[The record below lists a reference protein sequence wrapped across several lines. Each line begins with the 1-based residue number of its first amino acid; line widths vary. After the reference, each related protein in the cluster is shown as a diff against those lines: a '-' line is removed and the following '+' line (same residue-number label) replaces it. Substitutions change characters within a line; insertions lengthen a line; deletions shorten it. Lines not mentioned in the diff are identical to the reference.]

1 LARRTQL
8 PSASDLINFPNSTF
22 DDYSSLMIAFISAA
36 SLLLFFLFS
45 ALPLRA
51 QASASSGDVM
61 PASSAAPGFPNN
73 EQLRH
78 FKTMSDPRLASD
90 GKRILIRITD
100 ATADGAKSHLW
111 ITGVDGEDPRQLTFS
126 PDADKRGEYEGEWM
140 PDGQSILFLA
150 KRGEHTSLYRLPM
163 NGGEAKAF
171 ELKVKPVVDQAKLPD
186 ALPPREGT
194 QSKDPNLSDAASD
207 LKADAKS
214 DAKDGEVLIDVAQ
227 YQIAPDGTWISIIA
241 HDPQTPGEKAQKEAK
256 VDAEWVNHDAH
267 GSRLYLLNVAT
278 GKLMLVP
285 VEPDVRNAYWSNDS
299 SKLLAISDGMNGTGD
314 LGPAMSSWLIN
325 ISDLSQPEK
334 LAGLP
339 PTIETAG
346 WSSDGKS
353 IVYLAQA
360 KHDAPPGYADLYL
373 YDTSAKTT
381 HNLSDGLKGSMRRGV
396 PVPLADGSVVQLI
409 EIGFH
414 GKVAHFVPGAG
425 EPEIVTL
432 QPSNVSAVVTN
443 AQHTGWLFLGSGG
456 GNPPVLY
463 YTADLKAGSTP
474 VKTPPLTPEH
484 MLSVAPKDLQWKSDG
499 LTIEGRLYL
508 PPEAARQ
515 HVPLIVEVHGGPLGA
530 YSDAHEP
537 WIDFLLG
544 HGWAVLR
551 TNPRGSS
558 GYGAAFAAA
567 NKNDLGGGDYRDI
580 MAGVDAVLKAEP
592 IDGNRMALM
601 GYSYGGEM
609 AAFVEGK
616 TTRFKAIISG
626 APVIDQHSEYG
637 TEDSS
642 WYDRWYFGKPWEH
655 PEDAWRQSPLAA
667 AGKAKTPFLLLQGQS
682 DTTDPLGQAQ
692 EMYRALRQTGVPV
705 DLVSYPRDN
714 HGPLAMAIYGYP
726 VPEPW
731 HGFDA
736 RRRIVAFIQKAFDE
750 APK

>member
-1 LARRTQL
+1 
-8 PSASDLINFPNSTF
+8 
-22 DDYSSLMIAFISAA
+22 
-36 SLLLFFLFS
+36 
-45 ALPLRA
+45 
-51 QASASSGDVM
+51 
-61 PASSAAPGFPNN
+61 
-73 EQLRH
+73 
-78 FKTMSDPRLASD
+78 MSDPRLAPD

-100 ATADGAKSHLW
+100 ATADGATSHLW
-111 ITGVDGEDPRQLTFS
+111 LTGVDGEDPRQLTYS

-150 KRGEHTSLYRLPM
+150 KRGEHSSLYQLPM

-171 ELKVKPVVDQAKLPD
+171 ELKVKPVVDQARFPD
-186 ALPPREGT
+186 ALPL
-194 QSKDPNLSDAASD
+194 KDQEAKPGDPKSSDRPSTPKTD
-207 LKADAKS
+207 TKADADS
-214 DAKDGEVLIDVAQ
+214 GEVPIDVKG
-227 YQIAPDGTWISIIA
+227 YKVAPDGKSVAIIA
-241 HDPQTPGEKAQKEAK
+241 DDPQTPGEKAQKEGKA
-256 VDAEWVNHDAH
+256 DAQWVNHNPH
-267 GSRLYLLNVAT
+267 GSRLYLLHVAT
-278 GKLMLVP
+278 GKLMLLP
-285 VEPDVRNAYWSNDS
+285 VGPDVRDACWSGDS
-299 SKLLAISDGMNGTGD
+299 SKLLAVAEGMNGADD
-314 LGPAMSSWLIN
+314 LGPARSSWLLSIPD
-325 ISDLSQPEK
+325 SSQPQKIAE
-334 LAGLP
+334 LP
-339 PTIETAG
+339 PTIAAAA
-346 WSSDGKS
+346 WSADGKS

-360 KHDAPPGYADLYL
+360 QHDAPPGYEDLYL
-373 YDTSAKTT
+373 YDTGAKIT
-381 HNLSDGLKGSMRRGV
+381 HDLSDGFKGSVRHAP
-396 PVPLADGSVVQLI
+396 PVPLADGSVVQLV
-409 EIGFH
+409 ELGFH
-414 GKVAHFVPGAG
+414 GEVARYAPGAS
-425 EPEIVTL
+425 EPELLAL

-443 AQHTGWLFLGSGG
+443 TQRTGWLFLGSGG
-456 GNPPVLY
+456 GTPPELY
-463 YTADLKAGSTP
+463 YTVDLKSGATP
-474 VKTPPLTPEH
+474 VKTPQLIPEH
-484 MLSVAPKDLQWKSDG
+484 MLSVAPKQLQWKSDG
-499 LTIEGRLYL
+499 FTIDGRLYL
-508 PPEAARQ
+508 PPEAAARQ

-580 MAGVDAVLKAEP
+580 MAGVDTVLKTEP
-592 IDGNRMALM
+592 IDSNRMALI

-667 AGKAKTPFLLLQGQS
+667 AGNGRTPFLLLQGEG
-682 DTTDPLGQAQ
+682 DTTDPLGQSK
-692 EMYRALRQTGVPV
+692 EMYRALRQAGVPV
-705 DLVSYPRDN
+705 DLVTYPRDN

-736 RRRIVAFIQKAFDE
+736 RRRMVAFIQKAFDA

>member
-1 LARRTQL
+1 VTTA
-8 PSASDLINFPNSTF
+8 
-22 DDYSSLMIAFISAA
+22 SAA
-36 SLLLFFLFS
+36 
-45 ALPLRA
+45 AL
-51 QASASSGDVM
+51 S
-61 PASSAAPGFPNN
+61 FPTN
-73 EQLRH
+73 EQLRR
-78 FKTMSDPRLASD
+78 FKTMSDPRLAPD

-111 ITGVDGEDPRQLTFS
+111 LTGVDGEDPRQLTYS

-150 KRGEHTSLYRLPM
+150 KRGEHSSLYQLPM

-171 ELKVKPVVDQAKLPD
+171 ELKVKPVVDQARFPD
-186 ALPPREGT
+186 ALPL
-194 QSKDPNLSDAASD
+194 KDQEAKPGDPKSSDRPSTPKTD
-207 LKADAKS
+207 TKADADS
-214 DAKDGEVLIDVAQ
+214 GEVPIDVKG
-227 YQIAPDGTWISIIA
+227 YKVAPDGKSVAIIA
-241 HDPQTPGEKAQKEAK
+241 DDPQTPGEKAQKEGKA
-256 VDAEWVNHDAH
+256 DAQWVNHNPH
-267 GSRLYLLNVAT
+267 GSRLYLLHVAT
-278 GKLMLVP
+278 GKLMLLP
-285 VEPDVRNAYWSNDS
+285 VGPDVRDACWSGDS
-299 SKLLAISDGMNGTGD
+299 SKLLAVAEGMNGADD
-314 LGPAMSSWLIN
+314 LGPARSSWLLSIPD
-325 ISDLSQPEK
+325 SSQPQKIAE
-334 LAGLP
+334 LP
-339 PTIETAG
+339 PTIAAAA
-346 WSSDGKS
+346 WSADGKS

-360 KHDAPPGYADLYL
+360 QHDAPPGYEDLYL
-373 YDTSAKTT
+373 YDTGAKIT
-381 HNLSDGLKGSMRRGV
+381 HDLSDGFKGSVRHAP
-396 PVPLADGSVVQLI
+396 PVPLADGSVVQLV
-409 EIGFH
+409 ELGFH
-414 GKVAHFVPGAG
+414 GEVARYAPGAS
-425 EPEIVTL
+425 EPELLAL

-443 AQHTGWLFLGSGG
+443 TQRTGWLFLGSGG
-456 GNPPVLY
+456 GTPPELY
-463 YTADLKAGSTP
+463 YTVDLKSGATP
-474 VKTPPLTPEH
+474 VKTPQLIPEH
-484 MLSVAPKDLQWKSDG
+484 MLSVAPKQLQWKSDG
-499 LTIEGRLYL
+499 FTIDGRLYL
-508 PPEAARQ
+508 PPEAAARQ

-580 MAGVDAVLKAEP
+580 MAGVDTVLKTEP
-592 IDGNRMALM
+592 IDSNRMALI

-667 AGKAKTPFLLLQGQS
+667 AGNGRTPFLLLQGEG
-682 DTTDPLGQAQ
+682 DTTDPLGQSK
-692 EMYRALRQTGVPV
+692 EMYRALRQAGVPV
-705 DLVSYPRDN
+705 DLVTYPRDN

-736 RRRIVAFIQKAFDE
+736 RRRMVAFIQKAFDA

>member
-1 LARRTQL
+1 M
-8 PSASDLINFPNSTF
+8 ASFFSV
-22 DDYSSLMIAFISAA
+22 S
-36 SLLLFFLFS
+36 SLLLFFLFPV
-45 ALPLRA
+45 LPLGA
-51 QASASSGDVM
+51 QSLASPDNGTTANPS
-61 PASSAAPGFPNN
+61 PLGFPNN

-78 FKTMSDPRLASD
+78 FKTISDPRLSPD
-90 GKRILIRITD
+90 GKRILIRITEP
-100 ATADGAKSHLW
+100 TADGAKSHLW
-111 ITGVDGEDPRQLTFS
+111 MTGIEGVEPRQLTYT
-126 PDADKRGEYEGEWM
+126 PEADKRGEYEGEWM

-171 ELKVKPVVDQAKLPD
+171 ELKVKPVVDNAKLPN
-186 ALPPREGT
+186 ALPTKDQET
-194 QSKDPNLSDAASD
+194 QTKDPKSSDTSND
-207 LKADAKS
+207 LKTEAKPDANG
-214 DAKDGEVLIDVAQ
+214 GEVPIDLTR
-227 YQIAPDGTWISIIA
+227 YQIAPDGKWIAIIA
-241 HDPQTPGEKAQKEAK
+241 EDPQTPGEKAQKEAK
-256 VDAEWVNHDAH
+256 ADAEWVNHDSH
-267 GSRLYLLNVAT
+267 GARLYLLNMTT

-285 VEPDVRNAYWSNDS
+285 AEPDVRNAYWSNDS
-299 SKLLAISDGMNGTGD
+299 SKLLAIADGMNGLGD

-325 ISDLSQPEK
+325 IPDPGHPEK
-334 LAGLP
+334 LEGLP
-339 PTIETAG
+339 ATIETAA
-346 WSSDGKS
+346 WSPDGKS

-360 KHDAPPGYADLYL
+360 RHDAPPGYADLYL
-373 YDTSAKTT
+373 YDISAKTT
-381 HNLSDGLKGSMRRGV
+381 HNLSDGLKGSVRHGL
-396 PVPLADGSVVQLI
+396 PIPLADGSVVQLV

-414 GKVAHFVPGAG
+414 GKVSRFAPGVSG
-425 EPEIVTL
+425 PEYLSL
-432 QPSNVSAVVTN
+432 QPSNVSTVVTN
-443 AQHTGWLFLGSGG
+443 AQRSGWLFLGSSG
-456 GNPPVLY
+456 GNPPELY
-463 YTADLKAGSTP
+463 YTADLKSEPTP
-474 VKTPPLTPEH
+474 LKMPQLTPDH
-484 MLSVAPKDLQWKSDG
+484 MLSVAPKQVQWKSDD
-499 LTIEGRLYL
+499 LTIDGRLYL
-508 PPEAARQ
+508 PPEAAKQ

-558 GYGAAFAAA
+558 GYGAGFAAA

-580 MAGVDAVLKAEP
+580 MAGVDTVLKTEP
-592 IDGNRMALM
+592 IDGNRMALI

-667 AGKAKTPFLLLQGQS
+667 AGKAKTPFLLLQGEG
-682 DTTDPLGQAQ
+682 DTTDPLGQSQ
-692 EMYRALRQTGVPV
+692 EMYRALRQVGAPV
-705 DLVSYPRDN
+705 DLVTYPRDN

-736 RRRIVAFIQKAFDE
+736 RRRIIAFIQKAFD
-750 APK
+750 AVPK

>member
-1 LARRTQL
+1 M
-8 PSASDLINFPNSTF
+8 AS
-22 DDYSSLMIAFISAA
+22 FISRA
-36 SLLLFFLFS
+36 SLLFFLFPT
-45 ALPLRA
+45 LQLRA
-51 QASASSGDVM
+51 QTPASSGNVTT
-61 PASSAAPGFPNN
+61 ASSAPALSFPDN

-78 FKTMSDPRLASD
+78 FKTMGDPRLASD

-111 ITGVDGEDPRQLTFS
+111 ITGIDGQGPRQLTYS
-126 PDADKRGEYEGEWM
+126 PDADKRGEYAGEWM

-163 NGGEAKAF
+163 DGGEAKAF
-171 ELKVKPVVDQAKLPD
+171 DLKVKPVVDQAKLPD
-186 ALPPREGT
+186 ALPTKDEGA
-194 QSKDPNLSDAASD
+194 QPKDPKSSDALND
-207 LKADAKS
+207 LKTNAKADP
-214 DAKDGEVLIDVAQ
+214 KDGEVPIDIAR
-227 YQIAPDGTWISIIA
+227 YQVSPDGKWIAIIA
-241 HDPQTPGEKAQKEAK
+241 DDPQTPGEKAQKEAK
-256 VDAEWVNHDAH
+256 ADAEWVNHDPH
-267 GSRLYLLNVAT
+267 GSRLYLLDVAT
-278 GKLMLVP
+278 GKLTLVP
-285 VEPDVRNAYWSNDS
+285 VEPDVRDASWSSDG
-299 SKLLAISDGMNGTGD
+299 SKLLVIADGMNEAGD
-314 LGPAMSSWLIN
+314 LGPAMSSWLVN
-325 ISDLSQPEK
+325 ISDSGHPEK

-339 PTIETAG
+339 PTIETAA

-373 YDTSAKTT
+373 YDTAAKTT
-381 HNLSDGLKGSMRRGV
+381 HNLSDGFKGSVRHGL
-396 PVPLADGSVVQLI
+396 PVPLVDGGVVQLV

-414 GKVAHFVPGAG
+414 GKVALYAPGAS
-425 EPEIVTL
+425 EPEPLAL
-432 QPSNVSAVVTN
+432 QPSDVSALVTN
-443 AQHTGWLFLGSGG
+443 AQRTGWLFLGSGG
-456 GNPPVLY
+456 GSPPELY
-463 YTADLKAGSTP
+463 YTADLKSGPTR
-474 VKTPPLTPEH
+474 VKTPQLTPEH
-484 MLSVAPKDLQWKSDG
+484 MLSVAPKQLQWKSGD
-499 LTIEGRLYL
+499 LTIDGRLYL
-508 PPEAARQ
+508 PPEAAKQ

-537 WIDFLLG
+537 WVDFLLG

-551 TNPRGSS
+551 TNPRGST

-580 MAGVDAVLKAEP
+580 MAGVDTVLKTEP

-667 AGKAKTPFLLLQGQS
+667 AGKASTPFLLLQGES
-682 DTTDPLGQAQ
+682 DTTDPLGQSK
-692 EMYRALRQTGVPV
+692 EMYRALRQVGVPV
-705 DLVSYPRDN
+705 DLVTYPRDN
-714 HGPLAMAIYGYP
+714 HGPLARAIYGYP

-736 RRRIVAFIQKAFDE
+736 RRRIVAFIQKAFDA

>member
-1 LARRTQL
+1 M
-8 PSASDLINFPNSTF
+8 ASFGSSTF
-22 DDYSSLMIAFISAA
+22 
-36 SLLLFFLFS
+36 LLLFLLF
-45 ALPLRA
+45 ALLPLRA
-51 QASASSGDVM
+51 QAPAPSSNATTAG
-61 PASSAAPGFPNN
+61 AAALSFPTN
-73 EQLRH
+73 EQLRR
-78 FKTMSDPRLASD
+78 FKTMSDPRLAPD

-111 ITGVDGEDPRQLTFS
+111 LTSVEGEDPRQLTYS

-150 KRGEHTSLYRLPM
+150 KRGEHNSLYQLPM
-163 NGGEAKAF
+163 NGGEAKVF

-186 ALPPREGT
+186 ALPP
-194 QSKDPNLSDAASD
+194 KDQEAKPGDPKSSETPGNPKTDT
-207 LKADAKS
+207 KS
-214 DAKDGEVLIDVAQ
+214 DADSGEVPIDVKG
-227 YQIAPDGTWISIIA
+227 YKVAPDGKSIAIIA
-241 HDPQTPGEKAQKEAK
+241 DDPQTPGEKAQKEGKA
-256 VDAEWVNHDAH
+256 DAEWVNHNPH

-278 GKLMLVP
+278 GKLALLP
-285 VEPDVRNAYWSNDS
+285 VEPDVRDACWSDDS
-299 SKLLAISDGMNGTGD
+299 SKLLAIANGMNGADD
-314 LGPAMSSWLIN
+314 LGPAMSSWLVGIPD
-325 ISDLSQPEK
+325 SSQPQK
-334 LAGLP
+334 LAELP
-339 PTIETAG
+339 PTIGAAA
-346 WSSDGKS
+346 WSADGKS

-360 KHDAPPGYADLYL
+360 QHDAPPGYEDLYF
-373 YDTSAKTT
+373 YDTGAKTT
-381 HNLSDGLKGSMRRGV
+381 HDLSDGFKGSVRRGP
-396 PVPLADGSVVQLI
+396 PVPLGDGSVVQLVAL
-409 EIGFH
+409 GFH
-414 GKVAHFVPGAG
+414 GKVARFAPGASQ
-425 EPEIVTL
+425 PELLAL

-443 AQHTGWLFLGSGG
+443 AQRTGWLFLGSAGG
-456 GNPPVLY
+456 SPPGLY
-463 YTADLKAGSTP
+463 YAADLNSRPTP
-474 VKTPPLTPEH
+474 VKMPQLIPEH
-484 MLSVAPKDLQWKSDG
+484 MLSVAPKQLQWKSDG
-499 LTIEGRLYL
+499 FTIDGRLYL
-508 PPEAARQ
+508 PPEAARR

-530 YSDAHEP
+530 YADAHEP

-580 MAGVDAVLKAEP
+580 MTGVDTVLKTEP
-592 IDGNRMALM
+592 IDSNRMVLM

-667 AGKAKTPFLLLQGQS
+667 AGKARTPFLLLQGES
-682 DTTDPLGQAQ
+682 DTTDPLGQSK
-692 EMYRALRQTGVPV
+692 EMYRALRQAGVPV
-705 DLVSYPRDN
+705 DLVTYPRDN

-736 RRRIVAFIQKAFDE
+736 RRRMVAFIQKAFDAVPE
-750 APK
+750 

>member
-1 LARRTQL
+1 M
-8 PSASDLINFPNSTF
+8 ASFGSSTF
-22 DDYSSLMIAFISAA
+22 LLPF
-36 SLLLFFLFS
+36 LLFA

-51 QASASSGDVM
+51 QAPAPSSTVTT
-61 PASSAAPGFPNN
+61 ASAAALSFPTN
-73 EQLRH
+73 EQLRR
-78 FKTMSDPRLASD
+78 FKTMSDPRLAPD

-111 ITGVDGEDPRQLTFS
+111 LTGVDGEDPRQLTYS

-150 KRGEHTSLYRLPM
+150 KRGEHSSLYQLPM

-171 ELKVKPVVDQAKLPD
+171 ELKVKPVVDQARFPD
-186 ALPPREGT
+186 ALPL
-194 QSKDPNLSDAASD
+194 KDQEAKPGDPKSSDRPSTPKTD
-207 LKADAKS
+207 TKADADS
-214 DAKDGEVLIDVAQ
+214 GEVPIDVKG
-227 YQIAPDGTWISIIA
+227 YKVAPDGKSVAIIA
-241 HDPQTPGEKAQKEAK
+241 DDPQTPGEKAQKEGKA
-256 VDAEWVNHDAH
+256 DAQWVNHNPH
-267 GSRLYLLNVAT
+267 GSRLYLLHVAT
-278 GKLMLVP
+278 GKLMLLP
-285 VEPDVRNAYWSNDS
+285 VQPDVRDAYWSGDS
-299 SKLLAISDGMNGTGD
+299 SKLLAVAEGMNGADD
-314 LGPAMSSWLIN
+314 LGPARSSWLLSIPD
-325 ISDLSQPEK
+325 SSQPQKIAE
-334 LAGLP
+334 LP
-339 PTIETAG
+339 PTIGAAA
-346 WSSDGKS
+346 WSADGKS

-360 KHDAPPGYADLYL
+360 QHDAPPGYEDLYL
-373 YDTSAKTT
+373 YDTGAKIT
-381 HNLSDGLKGSMRRGV
+381 HDLSDGFKGSARHAP
-396 PVPLADGSVVQLI
+396 PVPLADGSVVQLV
-409 EIGFH
+409 ELGFH
-414 GKVAHFVPGAG
+414 GEVARYAPGAS
-425 EPEIVTL
+425 EPELLAL

-443 AQHTGWLFLGSGG
+443 TQRTGWLFLGSGG
-456 GNPPVLY
+456 GNPPGLY
-463 YTADLKAGSTP
+463 YTADLKSGATP
-474 VKTPPLTPEH
+474 VKMPQLIPEH
-484 MLSVAPKDLQWKSDG
+484 MLSVAPKQLQWKSDG
-499 LTIEGRLYL
+499 FTIDGRLYL

-515 HVPLIVEVHGGPLGA
+515 PVPLIVEVHGGPLGA

-580 MAGVDAVLKAEP
+580 MAGVDTVLKTEP
-592 IDGNRMALM
+592 IDSNRMALI

-667 AGKAKTPFLLLQGQS
+667 AGNGRTPFLLLQGEG
-682 DTTDPLGQAQ
+682 DTTDPLGQSK
-692 EMYRALRQTGVPV
+692 EMYRALRQAGVPV
-705 DLVSYPRDN
+705 DLVTYPRDN

-736 RRRIVAFIQKAFDE
+736 RRRMVAFIQKAFDA

>member
-1 LARRTQL
+1 M
-8 PSASDLINFPNSTF
+8 ASFGSSTF
-22 DDYSSLMIAFISAA
+22 LLPF
-36 SLLLFFLFS
+36 LLFA

-51 QASASSGDVM
+51 QAPAPSSTVTT
-61 PASSAAPGFPNN
+61 ASAAALSFPTN
-73 EQLRH
+73 EQLRR
-78 FKTMSDPRLASD
+78 FKTMSDPRLAPD

-111 ITGVDGEDPRQLTFS
+111 LTGVDGEDPRQLTYS

-150 KRGEHTSLYRLPM
+150 KRGEHSSLYQLPM

-171 ELKVKPVVDQAKLPD
+171 ELKVKPVVDQARFPD
-186 ALPPREGT
+186 ALPL
-194 QSKDPNLSDAASD
+194 KDQEAKPGDPKSSDRPSTPKTD
-207 LKADAKS
+207 TKADADS
-214 DAKDGEVLIDVAQ
+214 GEVPIDVKG
-227 YQIAPDGTWISIIA
+227 YKVAPDGKSVAIIA
-241 HDPQTPGEKAQKEAK
+241 DDPQTPGEKAQKEGKA
-256 VDAEWVNHDAH
+256 DAQWVNHNPH
-267 GSRLYLLNVAT
+267 GSRLYLLHVAT
-278 GKLMLVP
+278 GKLMLLP
-285 VEPDVRNAYWSNDS
+285 VGPDVRDAYWSGDS
-299 SKLLAISDGMNGTGD
+299 SKLLAVAEGMNGADD
-314 LGPAMSSWLIN
+314 LGPARSSWLLSIPD
-325 ISDLSQPEK
+325 SSQPQKIAE
-334 LAGLP
+334 LP
-339 PTIETAG
+339 PTIAAAA
-346 WSSDGKS
+346 WSADGKS

-360 KHDAPPGYADLYL
+360 QHDAPPGYEDLYL
-373 YDTSAKTT
+373 YDTGAKIT
-381 HNLSDGLKGSMRRGV
+381 HDLSDGFKGSVRHAP
-396 PVPLADGSVVQLI
+396 PVPLADGSVVQLV
-409 EIGFH
+409 ELGFH
-414 GKVAHFVPGAG
+414 GEVARYAPGAS
-425 EPEIVTL
+425 EPELLAL

-443 AQHTGWLFLGSGG
+443 TQRTGWLFLGSGG
-456 GNPPVLY
+456 GTPPELY
-463 YTADLKAGSTP
+463 YTVDLKSGATP
-474 VKTPPLTPEH
+474 VKTPQLIPEH
-484 MLSVAPKDLQWKSDG
+484 MLSVAPKQLQWKSDG
-499 LTIEGRLYL
+499 FTIDGRLYL
-508 PPEAARQ
+508 PPEAAARQ

-580 MAGVDAVLKAEP
+580 MAGVDTVLKTEP
-592 IDGNRMALM
+592 IDSNRMALI

-667 AGKAKTPFLLLQGQS
+667 AGNGRTPFLLLQGEG
-682 DTTDPLGQAQ
+682 DTTDPLGQSK
-692 EMYRALRQTGVPV
+692 EMYRALRQAGVPV
-705 DLVSYPRDN
+705 DLVTYPRDN

-736 RRRIVAFIQKAFDE
+736 RRRMVAFIQKAFDA

>member
-1 LARRTQL
+1 MKFSFVGARGAEINALRCV
-8 PSASDLINFPNSTF
+8 SDRSV
-22 DDYSSLMIAFISAA
+22 SLFARAGAF
-36 SLLLFFLFS
+36 LLLFVP
-45 ALPLRA
+45 ALLLRG
-51 QASASSGDVM
+51 QA
-61 PASSAAPGFPNN
+61 PASSSNVATASATAPSFPTN
-73 EQLRH
+73 EQLRR
-78 FKTMSDPRLASD
+78 FKTMSDPCLAPD

-111 ITGVDGEDPRQLTFS
+111 LTGVDGEDPRQITYS
-126 PDADKRGEYEGEWM
+126 PDVDKRGEYEGEWM

-150 KRGEHTSLYRLPM
+150 KRGEHISLYQLPM

-186 ALPPREGT
+186 ALPP
-194 QSKDPNLSDAASD
+194 KDQEAKPGDPKSSDMPSNP
-207 LKADAKS
+207 KTDAKS
-214 DAKDGEVLIDVAQ
+214 DADSGEVSIEVTR
-227 YQIAPDGTWISIIA
+227 YKVAPDGKSIAIIA
-241 HDPQTPGEKAQKEAK
+241 DDPQTPGEKTQKEGKA
-256 VDAEWVNHDAH
+256 DAEWVNHNPH

-278 GKLMLVP
+278 GKLMLLPVP
-285 VEPDVRNAYWSNDS
+285 PDVRDAYWSGDS
-299 SKLLAISDGMNGTGD
+299 SKLLAIANGMNGAED
-314 LGPAMSSWLIN
+314 LGPARSTWLVSIADSSEP
-325 ISDLSQPEK
+325 QK

-339 PTIETAG
+339 PTIRAAA
-346 WSSDGKS
+346 WSADGRS

-381 HNLSDGLKGSMRRGV
+381 RDLSDGLKGSVRGGL
-396 PVPLADGSVVQLI
+396 PVPLVDGSVVQLL
-409 EIGFH
+409 ELGFH
-414 GKVAHFVPGAG
+414 GKVARYAPGAN
-425 EPEIVTL
+425 EPELLAL
-432 QPSNVSAVVTN
+432 QPSDVSTVATN
-443 AQHTGWLFLGSGG
+443 AQRTGWLFLGSGG
-456 GNPPVLY
+456 GNPPGLY
-463 YTADLKAGSTP
+463 YTADLKSGPTQ

-484 MLSVAPKDLQWKSDG
+484 MLSVTPKQLQWKSDG
-499 LTIEGRLYL
+499 FTIDGRLYL
-508 PPEAARQ
+508 PPEAAKQ
-515 HVPLIVEVHGGPLGA
+515 HVPLIVEVHGGPTAA
-530 YSDAHEP
+530 YSDAHSP

-580 MAGVDAVLKAEP
+580 MAGVDTVLKTEP
-592 IDGNRMALM
+592 IDSNRMALM

-642 WYDRWYFGKPWEH
+642 WYDRWFFGKPWEH

-667 AGKAKTPFLLLQGQS
+667 AGEARTPFLLLQGES
-682 DTTDPLGQAQ
+682 DTTDPLGQSQ
-692 EMYRALRQTGVPV
+692 EMYRALRQVGVPV
-705 DLVSYPRDN
+705 DLVTYPRDS

-736 RRRIVAFIQKAFDE
+736 RRRIVAFIQKAFD
-750 APK
+750 AVPK

>member
-1 LARRTQL
+1 M
-8 PSASDLINFPNSTF
+8 AS
-22 DDYSSLMIAFISAA
+22 FIS
-36 SLLLFFLFS
+36 SVFLLLFFLCP

-51 QASASSGDVM
+51 QEPAPSGNETT
-61 PASSAAPGFPNN
+61 ASSAALNFPNN

-78 FKTMSDPRLASD
+78 FKTMSDPRLAPD

-100 ATADGAKSHLW
+100 ATADGAKSHVWL
-111 ITGVDGEDPRQLTFS
+111 TGVAGEDPRQLTYS

-150 KRGEHTSLYRLPM
+150 KRGDHTSLYRLPM
-163 NGGEAKAF
+163 NGGEANTF
-171 ELKVKPVVDQAKLPD
+171 ELKIKPVVDQAKLPD
-186 ALPPREGT
+186 ALPPKEAAH
-194 QSKDPNLSDAASD
+194 SEDPKSTVAPSD
-207 LKADAKS
+207 LKTDAKP
-214 DAKDGEVLIDVAQ
+214 DAKDGEVPIDVAR
-227 YQIAPDGTWISIIA
+227 YQVAPDGKWIAIIA
-241 HDPQTPGEKAQKEAK
+241 NDPQTPGEKAQKDAK
-256 VDAEWVNHDAH
+256 ADAEWVDHNPH
-267 GSRLYLLNVAT
+267 GSRLYLLSIAT
-278 GKLMLVP
+278 SKLTPVP
-285 VEPDVRNAYWSNDS
+285 IEPDVRDASWSGDS
-299 SKLLAISDGMNGTGD
+299 SKLLVLADGMNGASD
-314 LGPAMSSWLIN
+314 LGPAMSSWLVN
-325 ISDLSQPEK
+325 ISDSSQPEK
-334 LAGLP
+334 LAALP
-339 PTIETAG
+339 PTIETAA
-346 WSSDGKS
+346 WSPDGKS

-360 KHDAPPGYADLYL
+360 KHDAPPGYADLYV
-373 YDTSAKTT
+373 YDTTAKTT
-381 HNLSDGLKGSMRRGV
+381 HNLSDGLKGSVGRGL
-396 PVPLADGSVVQLI
+396 PVPLVDGSVVQLI
-409 EIGFH
+409 ESGFH
-414 GKVAHFVPGAG
+414 GKAARFSPGAT
-425 EPEIVTL
+425 EPETL
-432 QPSNVSAVVTN
+432 ALQSSSVSAVVTN

-456 GNPPVLY
+456 GSPPQLY
-463 YTADLKAGSTP
+463 YTADLKSAPTL
-474 VKTPPLTPEH
+474 VKTPQLTPEH
-484 MLSVAPKDLQWKSDG
+484 MLSVAPKQLQWKSDG
-499 LTIEGRLYL
+499 LTVDGRLYL
-508 PPEAARQ
+508 PPEAAKQ

-530 YSDAHEP
+530 YSDAHAP

-580 MAGVDAVLKAEP
+580 MAGVDAVLKTEP
-592 IDGNRMALM
+592 IDSNRMALM

-637 TEDSS
+637 TEGSS

-667 AGKAKTPFLLLQGQS
+667 AGKAKTPFLLLQGES
-682 DTTDPLGQAQ
+682 DTTDPLGQSK
-692 EMYRALRQTGVPV
+692 EMYRALHQMGVPV
-705 DLVSYPRDN
+705 DLVTYPRDD

-736 RRRIVAFIQKAFDE
+736 RRRIVAFVQKAFDE

>member
-1 LARRTQL
+1 M
-8 PSASDLINFPNSTF
+8 ASFFSIP
-22 DDYSSLMIAFISAA
+22 
-36 SLLLFFLFS
+36 SLLLFFLFP
-45 ALPLRA
+45 ALPIGA
-51 QASASSGDVM
+51 QSLAPSSNVTT
-61 PASSAAPGFPNN
+61 ATSTAPCFPNN

-78 FKTMSDPRLASD
+78 FKTMNDPRLAPD
-90 GKRILIRITD
+90 GKRILIRITEP
-100 ATADGAKSHLW
+100 TADGAKSHLW
-111 ITGVDGEDPRQLTFS
+111 ITGVNGAEPRQLTYT
-126 PDADKRGEYEGEWM
+126 PEADKRGEYEGEWM

-171 ELKVKPVVDQAKLPD
+171 ELKVRPVVDNAKLPD
-186 ALPPREGT
+186 ALPTKAPET
-194 QSKDPNLSDAASD
+194 QPKDPKSSDVPND
-207 LKADAKS
+207 LKTDAKS
-214 DAKDGEVLIDVAQ
+214 DAKGGEVPIDVTR
-227 YQIAPDGTWISIIA
+227 YQIAPDGQWIAIIA
-241 HDPQTPGEKAQKEAK
+241 EDPQTPGEKAQKEAK
-256 VDAEWVNHDAH
+256 ADAEWVNHDSH
-267 GSRLYLLNVAT
+267 GARLYLLNMTT

-285 VEPDVRNAYWSNDS
+285 VEPDVRNAYWSSDS
-299 SKLLAISDGMNGTGD
+299 SKLLAIADGMNGLGD
-314 LGPAMSSWLIN
+314 LGPAMSSWLIK
-325 ISDLSQPEK
+325 IPDPGHPEK

-339 PTIETAG
+339 ATIETAA
-346 WSSDGKS
+346 WSPDGKS

-373 YDTSAKTT
+373 YDINAKTT
-381 HNLSDGLKGSMRRGV
+381 RNLSDGLKGSVR
-396 PVPLADGSVVQLI
+396 PALPIPLADGSVVQLV
-409 EIGFH
+409 EVGFH
-414 GKVAHFVPGAG
+414 GKVSLFAPGASG
-425 EPEIVTL
+425 PEHLAL

-443 AQHTGWLFLGSGG
+443 AQRSGWLFLGSSG
-456 GNPPVLY
+456 GNPPELY
-463 YTADLKAGSTP
+463 YTPDLKSGPKP
-474 VKTPPLTPEH
+474 VKMPQLTPER
-484 MLSVAPKDLQWKSDG
+484 MLSVAPKQLQWKSDD
-499 LTIEGRLYL
+499 LTIDGRLYL
-508 PPEAARQ
+508 PPEAAKQ

-558 GYGAAFAAA
+558 GYGAGFAAA

-580 MAGVDAVLKAEP
+580 MAGVDTVLKTEP
-592 IDGNRMALM
+592 IDGNRMALI

-667 AGKAKTPFLLLQGQS
+667 AGKAKTPFLLLQGEG
-682 DTTDPLGQAQ
+682 DTTDPLGQSQ
-692 EMYRALRQTGVPV
+692 EMYRALRQVGVPV
-705 DLVSYPRDN
+705 DLVTYPRDN

-726 VPEPW
+726 VQEPW

-736 RRRIVAFIQKAFDE
+736 RRRIIAFIQKAFD
-750 APK
+750 AVPK